1 MLISGRGGQGLPS
14 ASQLK
19 ASGVNQL
26 QYILSLGVQRAG
38 SPPAPPPLPP
48 SPPSPARVG
57 AADSSAII
65 TIITITILPAGGRAV
80 GGAALQSRQTKATL
94 LRPRLPGT
102 KSPARSELTAP
113 GTARSLKMLDTISS
127 QYDSFIYWRMPIPRL
142 DMAELEGLGL
152 ADMAL
157 YKPKGGLG
165 KLSDHRGSQELS
177 QEEEEEV
184 SLLQFNSFNFWRAPI
199 ASISSLDFDLI

>member
-1 MLISGRGGQGLPS
+1 
-14 ASQLK
+14 
-19 ASGVNQL
+19 
-26 QYILSLGVQRAG
+26 
-38 SPPAPPPLPP
+38 
-48 SPPSPARVG
+48 
-57 AADSSAII
+57 
-65 TIITITILPAGGRAV
+65 
-80 GGAALQSRQTKATL
+80 
-94 LRPRLPGT
+94 
-102 KSPARSELTAP
+102 
-113 GTARSLKMLDTISS
+113 MLDTISS

-165 KLSDHRGSQELS
+165 KLGDSQDLS
-177 QEEEEEV
+177 QEED

>member
-1 MLISGRGGQGLPS
+1 
-14 ASQLK
+14 
-19 ASGVNQL
+19 
-26 QYILSLGVQRAG
+26 
-38 SPPAPPPLPP
+38 
-48 SPPSPARVG
+48 
-57 AADSSAII
+57 
-65 TIITITILPAGGRAV
+65 
-80 GGAALQSRQTKATL
+80 
-94 LRPRLPGT
+94 
-102 KSPARSELTAP
+102 
-113 GTARSLKMLDTISS
+113 MLDTISS

>member
-1 MLISGRGGQGLPS
+1 
-14 ASQLK
+14 
-19 ASGVNQL
+19 
-26 QYILSLGVQRAG
+26 
-38 SPPAPPPLPP
+38 
-48 SPPSPARVG
+48 
-57 AADSSAII
+57 
-65 TIITITILPAGGRAV
+65 
-80 GGAALQSRQTKATL
+80 
-94 LRPRLPGT
+94 
-102 KSPARSELTAP
+102 
-113 GTARSLKMLDTISS
+113 MLDTISS

-165 KLSDHRGSQELS
+165 KLGDRDSQDLS
-177 QEEEEEV
+177 QEED

>member
-1 MLISGRGGQGLPS
+1 
-14 ASQLK
+14 
-19 ASGVNQL
+19 
-26 QYILSLGVQRAG
+26 
-38 SPPAPPPLPP
+38 
-48 SPPSPARVG
+48 
-57 AADSSAII
+57 
-65 TIITITILPAGGRAV
+65 
-80 GGAALQSRQTKATL
+80 
-94 LRPRLPGT
+94 
-102 KSPARSELTAP
+102 
-113 GTARSLKMLDTISS
+113 MLDTISS

-165 KLSDHRGSQELS
+165 KLGDRSSQDLP
-177 QEEEEEV
+177 QEED

>member
-1 MLISGRGGQGLPS
+1 
-14 ASQLK
+14 
-19 ASGVNQL
+19 
-26 QYILSLGVQRAG
+26 
-38 SPPAPPPLPP
+38 
-48 SPPSPARVG
+48 
-57 AADSSAII
+57 
-65 TIITITILPAGGRAV
+65 
-80 GGAALQSRQTKATL
+80 
-94 LRPRLPGT
+94 
-102 KSPARSELTAP
+102 
-113 GTARSLKMLDTISS
+113 MLDTISS

-165 KLSDHRGSQELS
+165 KLGERDSQDLS
-177 QEEEEEV
+177 QEED

>member
-1 MLISGRGGQGLPS
+1 
-14 ASQLK
+14 
-19 ASGVNQL
+19 
-26 QYILSLGVQRAG
+26 
-38 SPPAPPPLPP
+38 
-48 SPPSPARVG
+48 
-57 AADSSAII
+57 
-65 TIITITILPAGGRAV
+65 
-80 GGAALQSRQTKATL
+80 
-94 LRPRLPGT
+94 
-102 KSPARSELTAP
+102 
-113 GTARSLKMLDTISS
+113 MLDTISS

-165 KLSDHRGSQELS
+165 KLGDRDNQDLS
-177 QEEEEEV
+177 QEED